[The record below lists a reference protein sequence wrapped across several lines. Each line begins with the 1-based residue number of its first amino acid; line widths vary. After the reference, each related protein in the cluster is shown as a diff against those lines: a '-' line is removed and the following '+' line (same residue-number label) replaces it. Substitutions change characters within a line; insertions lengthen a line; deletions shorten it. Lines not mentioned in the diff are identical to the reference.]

1 VATVRKT
8 YSVDIVVSADDID
21 RGKIMKIGEVPRFG
35 DSLRGRGVELLE
47 GDQEDLRKGHQCETQ
62 GLGVGAFSYYR
73 RVVENTKDR
82 VFEDV
87 IKVAEALRA
96 PDELLW
102 TFEQR
107 RRSSSS

>member
-1 VATVRKT
+1 
-8 YSVDIVVSADDID
+8 
-21 RGKIMKIGEVPRFG
+21 MKIGEVPRFG
-35 DSLRGRGVELLE
+35 DSLRGRVVKLLE
-47 GDQEDLRKGHQCETQ
+47 GDQENLRKGHQCETQ
-62 GLGVGAFSYYR
+62 GLGIGAFSYYR